1 MPTDKPRVNV
11 TLDQADY
18 DLLSTL
24 ARQQKRSRADMLR
37 DLFETMR
44 PVLERVAVVSEA
56 AQRAQ
61 ATARQGM
68 IESAEKAE
76 AELLPMVQ
84 KALGQFDMFLAD
96 VQAQADG
103 GGRQQTASTGGAAA
117 APPPPTPVPVITGV
131 RSSRTGGKTPR
142 KVVRQG
148 PRKVVRQGPRK
159 VAGRSARRKPK

>member
-11 TLDQADY
+11 TLDQAAY

-24 ARQQKRSRADMLR
+24 ARQQKRSRSDMLR

-68 IESAEKAE
+68 IDSAEKAE
-76 AELLPMVQ
+76 AELLPMVA
-84 KALGQFDMFLAD
+84 KALGQFDMFVAD
-96 VQAQADG
+96 VQAQAE
-103 GGRQQTASTGGAAA
+103 GRQQTASAGGAAA
-117 APPPPTPVPVITGV
+117 APPPTPVPVITGV

-142 KVVRQG
+142 RVVRQ
-148 PRKVVRQGPRK
+148 VPRK